1 MSNELRT
8 DFTAAERNTIIQGLR
23 DEYGDREFS
32 DELVLLECQDLWRK
46 GCHNLEHCD
55 DCRGCGKTGYDVGS
69 NCSLLDWEKRHPEY
83 KDDALAKRLK
93 ELRDEVAGV
102 QREDITKRLL
112 EKGYIKVQWSQWNDG
127 ELIKSDVKLYQPG
140 SKDLKAD
147 LMDAVENWK
156 NMWGEDFML
165 PYIKLDA
172 TDGKIMDLRTEYGDE
187 YEIWEVVE

>member
-8 DFTAAERNTIIQGLR
+8 DFTAAERNTIIAGLR

-32 DELVLLECQDLWRK
+32 EELILLECQDLWRK

-69 NCSLLDWEKRHPEY
+69 NCGLLNWEKRHPEY
-83 KDDALAKRLK
+83 KDDELAKRLK

-112 EKGYIKVQWSQWNDG
+112 EKGYVKVQWKQWNDG
-127 ELIKSDVKLYQPG
+127 ELTESDVKLYQPS
-140 SKDLKAD
+140 SKDLMAD
-147 LMDAVENWK
+147 LAMAIENWK
-156 NMWGEDFML
+156 NMWGEDFRLGTMNL
-165 PYIKLDA
+165 NAKNGVLLELYVH
-172 TDGKIMDLRTEYGDE
+172 GSDE
-187 YEIWEVVE
+187 NEVWEIV

>member
-8 DFTAAERNTIIQGLR
+8 DFTTDERNTIIAGLR

-32 DELVLLECQDLWRK
+32 EELILLECQDLWRK

-69 NCSLLDWEKRHPEY
+69 NCGLLDWEKRHPEY
-83 KDDALAKRLK
+83 KDDELAKRLK

-102 QREDITKRLL
+102 QREDITKRLI
-112 EKGYIKVQWSQWNDG
+112 EKGYVKVQWSQFNDG
-127 ELIKSDVKLYQPG
+127 EMTKSDVKLYQPG

-147 LMDAVENWK
+147 LMDAVENWN
-156 NMWGEDFML
+156 NMMGDQAL
-165 PYIKLDA
+165 VRYVDLNA
-172 TDGKIMDLRTEYGDE
+172 TSGKILDLRTEYGDE
-187 YEIWEVVE
+187 YEIWEIV